1 MFLYY
6 LQLGMTSL
14 RRNPVLTV
22 LMVVGIGLGI
32 AASMTTLT
40 VMHLMGSDPIPSK
53 SDKLRYVQLDGWSV
67 DRAYTDDGD
76 PPDQSTYRDAVA
88 LMEAA
93 RAHRQVAMYK
103 ISMTAQPANPEVK
116 PFNALGRATTADF
129 FAMFEVPFAW
139 GGGWDRQQDA
149 QHGRVVVL
157 DKATNERLFGGA
169 DSIGKTVRLGDVD
182 YTVSGVLA
190 EWQPRIKFYDLT
202 NGTLDQP
209 EAFYIPLATA
219 VELEAGSAGN
229 NNCWKE
235 SGEGWQAYLDSE
247 CVWLQMWV
255 ELESSA
261 DVAAYQSFIDTYV
274 GEQKKLGRFQ
284 RPLNNRLPDVN
295 QWMENQRVVSS
306 DMEVQTGLAFAFLA
320 VCLLNTVGLLLAKFM
335 RKSGEIGLR
344 RALGASRGQVFA
356 QHLVEAAVVGI
367 SGGIVGL
374 LLTGGG
380 LAIVRSLYDD
390 FSSVARLDW
399 MMVAATIVL
408 AIIAS
413 LLAGL
418 YPTWRACRIV
428 PAVQLKTQ

>member
-22 LMVVGIGLGI
+22 LMVAGIGLGI

-53 SDKLRYVQLDGWSV
+53 SDRLRYVQLDGWSV
-67 DRAYTDDGD
+67 DRAYTEDGD
-76 PPDQSTYRDAVA
+76 PPDQLTYRDAVA
-88 LMEAA
+88 LMDAA
-93 RAHRQVAMYK
+93 EAHRQVAMYK
-103 ISMTAQPANPEVK
+103 TSMTAQPENPEVK

-169 DSIGKTVRLGDVD
+169 DSVGKTVRLGDVD
-182 YTVSGVLA
+182 YTVSGVLR
-190 EWQPRIKFYDLT
+190 EWQPRIKYYDLT

-219 VELEAGSAGN
+219 IELESGSAGN

-247 CVWLQMWV
+247 CVWLQMWI

-261 DVAAYQSFIDTYV
+261 DAAGYQSFIDSYV

-295 QWMENQRVVSS
+295 AWMANQRVVSS

-367 SGGIVGL
+367 SGGLVGL

-390 FSSVARLDW
+390 FASVARLDW

>member
-6 LQLGMTSL
+6 LQLGFASL

-40 VMHLMGSDPIPSK
+40 VMHLMGADPIPSK
-53 SDKLRYVQLDGWSV
+53 SDRLHYVQLDGWSV

-76 PPDQSTYRDAVA
+76 PPDQLTYRDATA

-93 RAHRQVAMYK
+93 KADRQVVMYK
-103 ISMTAQPANPEVK
+103 ISMPGQPANPEVK
-116 PFNALGRATTADF
+116 PFNALGRATSADF
-129 FAMFEVPFAW
+129 FRMFEVPFAF
-139 GGGWDRQQDA
+139 GGGWDRGQDA
-149 QHGRVVVL
+149 RHGRVVVL
-157 DKATNERLFGGA
+157 DKATNERVFGGA
-169 DSIGKTVRLGDVD
+169 DSVGRTVRLQDVD
-182 YTVSGVLA
+182 YTVTGVLG
-190 EWQPRIKFYDLT
+190 EWQPRVKFYDLT
-202 NGTLDQP
+202 NGTLDRP
-209 EAFYIPLATA
+209 ESFYIPFSTA
-219 VELEAGSAGN
+219 IELQLGSAGN
-229 NNCWKE
+229 NNCWKD
-235 SGEGWQAYLDSE
+235 SGDGWQAFLDSE

-255 ELESSA
+255 EFDTPA
-261 DVAAYQSFIDTYV
+261 GAAGYQGFIDSYAA
-274 GEQKKLGRFQ
+274 EQKKLGRFQ

-295 QWMENQRVVSS
+295 AWMENQRVVSS

-367 SGGIVGL
+367 SGGLVGL
-374 LLTGGG
+374 VLTGAG

-390 FSSVARLDW
+390 FASVARLDW
-399 MMVAATIVL
+399 TMVAVTIVL
-408 AIIAS
+408 AIVAS
-413 LLAGL
+413 LIAGL
-418 YPTWRACRIV
+418 YPTWRACRVV

>member
-6 LQLGMTSL
+6 LQLGMASL

-22 LMVVGIGLGI
+22 LMVAGIGLGI

-40 VMHLMGSDPIPSK
+40 VMHLMGSDPIPTK
-53 SDKLRYVQLDGWSV
+53 SGKLRYVQLDGWSV

-76 PPDQSTYRDAVA
+76 PPDQLTYRDAVA
-88 LMEAA
+88 LMDAA
-93 RAHRQVAMYK
+93 KAERQAVMYK
-103 ISMTAQPANPEVK
+103 ISMTAQPENPEVK

-157 DKATNERLFGGA
+157 DKTTNERLFGGA
-169 DSIGKTVRLGDVD
+169 DSVGKTVRLGDVD
-182 YTVSGVLA
+182 YVVSGVLGD
-190 EWQPRIKFYDLT
+190 WQPRIKFYDLT

-209 EAFYIPLATA
+209 ELFYIPFATA
-219 VELEAGSAGN
+219 IELEAGSAGN

-235 SGEGWQAYLDSE
+235 SGEGWKAYLDSE

-255 ELESSA
+255 ELDSSA
-261 DVAAYQSFIDTYV
+261 DVAVYQGFLDSYA

-295 QWMENQRVVSS
+295 EWMENQRVVSS

-344 RALGASRGQVFA
+344 RALGASREQVFA

-390 FSSVARLDW
+390 FASVARLDW
-399 MMVAATIVL
+399 MMVAATVVL

>member
-1 MFLYY
+1 
-6 LQLGMTSL
+6 
-14 RRNPVLTV
+14 
-22 LMVVGIGLGI
+22 
-32 AASMTTLT
+32 
-40 VMHLMGSDPIPSK
+40 
-53 SDKLRYVQLDGWSV
+53 
-67 DRAYTDDGD
+67 
-76 PPDQSTYRDAVA
+76 
-88 LMEAA
+88 
-93 RAHRQVAMYK
+93 
-103 ISMTAQPANPEVK
+103 
-116 PFNALGRATTADF
+116 
-129 FAMFEVPFAW
+129 MFEVPFAW

-157 DKATNERLFGGA
+157 DKTTNERLFGGA
-169 DSIGKTVRLGDVD
+169 DSVGKTVRLGDVD
-182 YTVSGVLA
+182 YVVSGVLGD
-190 EWQPRIKFYDLT
+190 WQPRIKFYDLT

-209 EAFYIPLATA
+209 ELFYIPFETA
-219 VELEAGSAGN
+219 IELEAGSAGN

-235 SGEGWQAYLDSE
+235 SGEGWKAYLDSE

-255 ELESSA
+255 ELDSSA
-261 DVAAYQSFIDTYV
+261 DVAVYQGFLDSYA

-295 QWMENQRVVSS
+295 EWMENQRVVSS

-344 RALGASRGQVFA
+344 RALGASREQVFA

-390 FSSVARLDW
+390 FASVARLDW
-399 MMVAATIVL
+399 MMVAATVVL